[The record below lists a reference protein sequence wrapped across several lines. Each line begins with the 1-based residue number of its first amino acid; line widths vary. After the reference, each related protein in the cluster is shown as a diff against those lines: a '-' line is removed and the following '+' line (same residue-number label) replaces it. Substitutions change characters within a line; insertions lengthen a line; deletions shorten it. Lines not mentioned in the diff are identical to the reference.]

1 MTANVLPKL
10 QSASLI
16 SLGQLCDDNCDI
28 NLNKTSIR
36 VFKNKQ
42 KILQGKR
49 NPNDRLW
56 DIPIPVSIEPK
67 QHSMAVII
75 QKSKTKQ
82 DLIKFYHAACF
93 SPSIPTFYKAV
104 KNGNFQSWPG
114 LTPELIIKYLQPLI
128 ATHYGHL
135 KQERQNLQSTQQP
148 TDKNFCPE
156 NDIHNEPTNQMMATI
171 VPYQITQKAFGD
183 LPGTFPHTSSRG
195 SQYFLVVY
203 HYDSNGILV
212 KTLKN
217 RTEQEIK
224 NAYMNIYHL
233 LAKRGCAPK
242 TFILDNETSQT
253 ILNAFKREK
262 ITYHAVLQVWFVEIN
277 IKWLK

>member
-1 MTANVLPKL
+1 MEAIQTTHVGLLPYKKSLSKNAMTANVLPKL

-114 LTPELIIKYLQPLI
+114 LTPELIIKYLQPSI

-171 VPYQITQKAFGD
+171 VPYQITQKRFWR
-183 LPGTFPHTSSRG
+183 PSWKISSHIIQRLTIFLG
-195 SQYFLVVY
+195 SISL
-203 HYDSNGILV
+203 
-212 KTLKN
+212 
-217 RTEQEIK
+217 
-224 NAYMNIYHL
+224 
-233 LAKRGCAPK
+233 
-242 TFILDNETSQT
+242 
-253 ILNAFKREK
+253 
-262 ITYHAVLQVWFVEIN
+262 
-277 IKWLK
+277 